1 MTEIGRLEEVD
12 IREVW
17 PDEAEDFTPWVAS
30 DEGLSLLGKRIGLR
44 LSGAQT
50 EVDVGPFSADIVCI
64 DTATDD
70 KGTTVVIENQLESTD
85 HDHLGKLLTYW
96 AGLGASIVIWIS
108 TEFREEHRAAIERL
122 NDVTDENSQFFGF
135 EIEVLQIG
143 DSARAPRFNVAVK
156 PNYWSID
163 TRSGPGRHPRKVS
176 PANRTNERYWSLF
189 ADFVSRSDTKIK
201 AVKPRAQGFMDF
213 RIRKTG
219 ANLSAVRLTQDRQ
232 VRVELT
238 LTGKTHRDFYNAL
251 KTERDEIQREI
262 NSGDLKWDQRD
273 ARSSVELVAD
283 MDPSDESDWE
293 AQMAWMLEKIEL
305 FDKAF
310 RGRVQRIQLPS

>member
-1 MTEIGRLEEVD
+1 MTEIGQIQEVD
-12 IREVW
+12 IRKLW
-17 PDEAEDFTPWVAS
+17 PDEADDFTPWVAS
-30 DEGLSLLGKRIGLR
+30 GGGLALLAERIGLKLGDAR
-44 LSGAQT
+44 T
-50 EVDVGPFSADIVCI
+50 EVEVGPFSADVVCT
-64 DTATDD
+64 DTAIDA

-96 AGLGASIVIWIS
+96 AGLGASIVIWVS
-108 TEFREEHRAAIERL
+108 TEFREEHRAALERL
-122 NDVTDENSQFFGF
+122 NDVTDEDSQFFGL

-163 TRSGPGRHPRKVS
+163 TRRGPRGPRKVS
-176 PANRTNERYWSLF
+176 PANRTNQRYWTQF
-189 ADFVSRSDTKIK
+189 VDYVGRADTEIETE
-201 AVKPRAQGFMDF
+201 KPRPQHFMDF

-232 VRVELT
+232 IRVELT
-238 LTGKTHRDFYNAL
+238 LSGETHRGFYDAL
-251 KTERDEIQREI
+251 ELERKAIEMEIG
-262 NSGDLKWDQRD
+262 SGELEWDSRD
-273 ARSSVELVAD
+273 ARSSVELVTD

-293 AQMAWMLEKIEL
+293 AQMAWMLSKLEV

-310 RGRVQRIQLPS
+310 RERVQRIQLPN